1 MFSGGK
7 YEKSNFRDKVVVK
20 EELEKEIN
28 DSDSSVAISIVHSK
42 RQSKRHSAERQPVS
56 NDQLKN

>member
-20 EELEKEIN
+20 EELEKEKFEKFEN
-28 DSDSSVAISIVHSK
+28 FIS
-42 RQSKRHSAERQPVS
+42 PF
-56 NDQLKN
+56 